1 MDSKIKETLT
11 KFYDKVNPER
21 IDYNCNSDEE
31 INELRRLRNAFM
43 EESSKYQEM
52 IDRKIMEK
60 FDALKYE
67 GKYIRYF
74 HNGEH
79 NAISYIKCTK
89 VERYDYS
96 CDYGIKIKGLCCTV
110 YSDGSGGQA
119 EIDMDD
125 NSWVSLN
132 YSDIDEE
139 VEIISEEEYT
149 KRVTEAVN
157 NALNKLL
164 EK

>member
-1 MDSKIKETLT
+1 MDIKEALN

-21 IDYNCNSDEE
+21 IDYSCNTDEV
-31 INELRRLRNAFM
+31 INELRRLRDVFN

-89 VERYDYS
+89 VERLT
-96 CDYGIKIKGLCCTV
+96 YGIKLKGSFCTI
-110 YSDGSGGQA
+110 YSDGHLD
-119 EIDMDD
+119 IDM
-125 NSWVSLN
+125 NTTSSTIYYVK
-132 YSDIDEE
+132 IDEE
-139 VEIISEEEYT
+139 LEIISEEEYT
-149 KRVTEAVN
+149 KKVTEVVN